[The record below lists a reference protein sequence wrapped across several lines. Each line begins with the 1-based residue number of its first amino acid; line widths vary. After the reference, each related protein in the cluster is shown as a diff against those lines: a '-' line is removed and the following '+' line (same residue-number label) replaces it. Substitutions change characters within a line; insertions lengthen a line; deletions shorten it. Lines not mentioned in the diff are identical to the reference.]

1 VGPPPL
7 WGGFLAIPSRGVW
20 GGEAGPG
27 GGGGAAG
34 PRRGSGWLRAVTSGK
49 LRPTMFLDANALGY
63 SAALLATFLGI
74 GVLVNAL
81 IFYTV
86 AQVLAEHREN
96 QERKERRE

>member
-1 VGPPPL
+1 
-7 WGGFLAIPSRGVW
+7 
-20 GGEAGPG
+20 
-27 GGGGAAG
+27 
-34 PRRGSGWLRAVTSGK
+34 
-49 LRPTMFLDANALGY
+49 MFLDANALGY

>member
-1 VGPPPL
+1 MPDPRGI
-7 WGGFLAIPSRGVW
+7 GADDGSRRRRRD
-20 GGEAGPG
+20 AG
-27 GGGGAAG
+27 A
-34 PRRGSGWLRAVTSGK
+34 RRGSGWLRAVTSGK